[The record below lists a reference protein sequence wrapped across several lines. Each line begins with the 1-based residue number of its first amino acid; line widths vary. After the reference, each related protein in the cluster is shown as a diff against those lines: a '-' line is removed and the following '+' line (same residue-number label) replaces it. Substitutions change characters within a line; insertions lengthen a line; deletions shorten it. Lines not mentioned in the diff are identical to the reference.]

1 MIAQIGE
8 VLATYWRRAISS
20 RLVLLAVIVP
30 VIGIFASVLVE
41 QKQIVMAIWM
51 GIYGPALI
59 ALHFKQQIIQI
70 SQRRIPHAVAPHVI
84 VVVGLLVLCGVGLP
98 AARMAIG
105 IWSWGALG
113 FVFALTAVTFALF
126 AAQTGRIYLL
136 ITLFIFMACFD
147 SVQHW
152 LEDLCQRRHE
162 AFGLPLLAAGICSI
176 AGTLAWLLQMSE
188 ENPGYFGRLDPRS
201 YPRRDPST
209 DDAHARAEFWKALAW
224 RLVAPPERQVQLW
237 PQWGQGSLWQ
247 RIRLWRVGHVAW
259 FPLGLLP
266 ESFAYLLVY
275 GVGVMSPAGQ
285 QRSILVKGSAFLILF
300 FPVWMVVNSMWQ
312 QRKTAA
318 IESLRPVGRS
328 QYLIDTGLAYAYGM
342 AVEWGLNSIA
352 WCGLAYVLVSADWSE
367 MLSVVVLTAAF
378 QVLFFGLTAWV
389 IRYLRFT
396 TFATLFAFGIAG
408 LFLTFI
414 IPIPWATGIASV
426 GALRW
431 VTPGIAV
438 AGALITWDAYRRW
451 MRTEM
456 G

>member
-41 QKQIVMAIWM
+41 KKQIVMAIWM

-70 SQRRIPHAVAPHVI
+70 SQRRIPNAVAAHVI
-84 VVVGLLVLCGVGLP
+84 VVLGLLVLCGVGLP

-126 AAQTGRIYLL
+126 AGQTGRLYLL
-136 ITLFIFMACFD
+136 ITPFIFICCFD
-147 SVQHW
+147 SVQKW
-152 LEDLCQRRHE
+152 LEELCQRRHE
-162 AFGLPLLAAGICSI
+162 AFGLPLLAAGICGI
-176 AGTLAWLLQMSE
+176 GATLAWLLQMSE
-188 ENPGYFGRLDPRS
+188 EDAGYFGRLDLRS
-201 YPRRDPST
+201 YPRCEPST
-209 DDAHARAEFWKALAW
+209 DDAHARAAFWTSLVS
-224 RLVAPPERQVQLW
+224 RLVTPSERQVQLW
-237 PQWGQGSLWQ
+237 PQWGRGSLWQ
-247 RIRLWRVGHVAW
+247 RIRLWRAGNSAV
-259 FPLGLLP
+259 FPLILLP
-266 ESFAYLLVY
+266 EGFTYLFVF
-275 GVGVMSPAGQ
+275 VAGVMVPSG
-285 QRSILVKGSAFLILF
+285 QRSILARGNAFLILF
-300 FPVWMVVNSMWQ
+300 FPVWTAVNSMWQ
-312 QRKTAA
+312 RRKTAA

-328 QYLIDTGLAYAYGM
+328 QFLIDNGLAYAYGM

-352 WCGLAYVLVSADWSE
+352 WCGLAYVLGSVAWSE
-367 MLSVVVLTAAF
+367 MLSVVALTAAV
-378 QVLFFGLTAWV
+378 QVLFFGLVAWV
-389 IRYLRFT
+389 MRYMQFT
-396 TFATLFAFGIAG
+396 TFAALLTAGIAG
-408 LFLTFI
+408 LFLTFF

-426 GALRW
+426 GALLW